1 MNKYRV
7 YIQQVNSTYY
17 DIYAPNKENAKGQA
31 RVRWKED
38 NQPEIVDIE
47 RMWLYYDLYN
57 KWTKQKTLRRNI

>member
-17 DIYAPNKENAKGQA
+17 EIYPPNKENAKGQV

-47 RMWLYYDLYN
+47 RM
-57 KWTKQKTLRRNI
+57 

>member
-47 RMWLYYDLYN
+47 RM
-57 KWTKQKTLRRNI
+57 